1 MFIIIII
8 IMIVIKTSYIYII
21 YIYFRFEDYLCY
33 GATVMES
40 LAEVMSNTTAL
51 ESFNPIPLSELHL
64 A

>member
-1 MFIIIII
+1 MFIVI
-8 IMIVIKTSYIYII
+8 IKTSYIYII
-21 YIYFRFEDYLCY
+21 FIYFRFEDYLCY

>member
-1 MFIIIII
+1 MIII
-8 IMIVIKTSYIYII
+8 KTLYIYII
-21 YIYFRFEDYLCY
+21 YIYIRFEDYLCY

-51 ESFNPIPLSELHL
+51 EAFNPIPISELHL